1 MLKVAETDRNR
12 IAELCRRFQV
22 VRLDLFGSA
31 AEGTFDPQRSDIDLL
46 VEFGPVVVGKY
57 ADVWFGLHDALEALF
72 QRPVD
77 LVSDSAIRNPYF
89 RAAVERTRQPLYAA

>member
-1 MLKVAETDRNR
+1 MLKVAEVDRNR

-31 AEGTFDPQRSDIDLL
+31 AEVTFDPHRSDIDLL

-57 ADVWFGLHDALEALF
+57 ADAWFGLHDALEALF